1 LCGCRPPPHRQNVRS
16 RLRRQAS
23 GAPTVKIN
31 AVRVEE
37 IHPPPGVKPVVWLL
51 LMTHPAE
58 SLKDRLA
65 DRGLVRARWTIE
77 QVFRVMKSQ
86 GFDVEQSQIETPE
99 AMAKLALAVLIAVLR
114 VMQLVNKRSGTTGQK
129 LADAMDEAAE
139 SLVEILTRK
148 ARAGDSAKMCGSV
161 RSANR
166 ISGAQRAWLQYSGYN
181 AAYTDFSIPPS
192 T

>member
-1 LCGCRPPPHRQNVRS
+1 
-16 RLRRQAS
+16 LR
-23 GAPTVKIN
+23 
-31 AVRVEE
+31 
-37 IHPPPGVKPVVWLL
+37 
-51 LMTHPAE
+51 
-58 SLKDRLA
+58 

-86 GFDVEQSQIETPE
+86 GFDVEQNQIETPE

-129 LADAMDEAAE
+129 LAFAMDEAAE

-166 ISGAQRAWLQYSGYN
+166 ISGAQRAWLQYGGYN